1 MPIKRSALARAVPIP
16 FPVGARADSD
26 PATESPP
33 AGGRREAGK
42 AERREAIISAARQL
56 IRETGNAGLS
66 MRALAARAGVS
77 LATPYNLFGS
87 KRAIVVAMLQDVREF
102 HGQFSARRP
111 ADPVD
116 RIFLALDT
124 AIELYLGDPPFYRT
138 LWTAVFDAAEGV
150 REEILGPK
158 GDAFWRGLVDQA
170 AAAGALR
177 AGVDPGLLGLHLDFI
192 RRSAMFEWAAGL
204 LPAERLPAT
213 ARLGYALMLAGAVTE
228 ERRPQ
233 LIAAVAEAQRRL
245 ERASSK
251 GAPLDDDNSL

>member
-1 MPIKRSALARAVPIP
+1 MPTNPATLARAAGDGERDPQT
-16 FPVGARADSD
+16 DS
-26 PATESPP
+26 PRP
-33 AGGRREAGK
+33 GGRREAGK
-42 AERREAIISAARQL
+42 AERRRAIIAAARQL

-102 HGQFSARRP
+102 HDQFNARRP
-111 ADPVD
+111 PDPID
-116 RIFLALDT
+116 RIFMALDM

-158 GDAFWRGLVDQA
+158 GDAFWRGLADQA

-177 AGVDPGLLGLHLDFI
+177 AEINPGLLGLHLDFI
-192 RRSAMFEWAAGL
+192 RRSSMFEWAVGL
-204 LPAERLPAT
+204 LPAERLAAT
-213 ARLGYALMLAGAVTE
+213 ARLGYALVLAGAVTE
-228 ERRPQ
+228 ARRPQ
-233 LIAAVAEAQRRL
+233 LLAAVAEAQSRL
-245 ERASSK
+245 AEGSSGGPAPASAS
-251 GAPLDDDNSL
+251 AV